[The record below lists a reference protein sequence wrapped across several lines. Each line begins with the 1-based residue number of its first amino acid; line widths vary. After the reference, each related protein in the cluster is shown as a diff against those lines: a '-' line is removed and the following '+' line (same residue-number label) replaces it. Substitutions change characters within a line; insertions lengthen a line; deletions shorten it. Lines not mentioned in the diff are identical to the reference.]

1 MILLLYGCNMLYEFS
16 KFNFSRGSGSGFL
29 ILLSVNFC
37 LLRSK
42 FICFF

>member
-29 ILLSVNFC
+29 ILLSV
-37 LLRSK
+37 LRSK